1 MVHRR
6 GGGDRDREGT
16 SRGSSSRII
25 SKREGSQEEM
35 VEMRIGREEGK
46 GGEGRKEEVNEE

>member
-35 VEMRIGREEGK
+35 GEMRIGRERGKEGK
-46 GGEGRKEEVNEE
+46 GGRKR